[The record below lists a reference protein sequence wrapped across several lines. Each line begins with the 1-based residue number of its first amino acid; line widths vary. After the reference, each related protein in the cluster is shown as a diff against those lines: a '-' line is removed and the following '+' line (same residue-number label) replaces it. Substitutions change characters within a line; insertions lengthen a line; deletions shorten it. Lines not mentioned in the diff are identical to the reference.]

1 MDSLQLRNL
10 VSFLAILV
18 LPAVT
23 FAATQPVCKCG
34 PPTPESYKW
43 DFSKEATGLL
53 YQMHGD
59 AYQAENA
66 ADRLE
71 SFYRQ
76 PELIDWQTDAGV
88 LNRESYWENDM
99 DRILCRLRTIQRVL
113 PAGQQA
119 EIHALAPPV
128 IELTDSAQ
136 AAIQFLR
143 LHESQLVLPQY
154 EGYATDMYNEASRVE
169 AATRNSGQYMAASN
183 TGNQTAA
190 HGNLKTGS

>member
-99 DRILCRLRTIQRVL
+99 ARILCRLRTIQRVL

-128 IELTDSAQ
+128 IELTDSTQ

-143 LHESQLVLPQY
+143 RHETQLVLAQH
-154 EGYATDMYNEASRVE
+154 EGYVTDMYNEASRVE
-169 AATRNSGQYMAASN
+169 AATRNSSQYMAASN
-183 TGNQTAA
+183 AVNQTAA